1 MMSSENTENILQAEE
16 IGGIVGRDR
25 DEGSGKAVGKRQ
37 LLPSDTHG

>member
-1 MMSSENTENILQAEE
+1 MMSSENTEKMTKAEE

-37 LLPSDTHG
+37 LVTGDTHR